1 MPTSSAICTAAPWPS
16 PADLPSEAS
25 SYLGEVDEDLAE
37 CARRLRQFAAW
48 GSVGGMAAPEVVRL
62 TVIGD
67 AAAHLGMELEELVAT
82 VAGNGQCR

>member
-1 MPTSSAICTAAPWPS
+1 
-16 PADLPSEAS
+16 
-25 SYLGEVDEDLAE
+25 
-37 CARRLRQFAAW
+37 
-48 GSVGGMAAPEVVRL
+48 MAAPEVVRL